1 LITENCGNCI
11 CKNPPAFFDG
21 TIILKKALSAISR
34 LQETERCLLFVD
46 FYEVQK
52 NIFTKSVSKFKTY
65 GIGQDLSW
73 YEPIPHSINQFRILR
88 DFHQQNK
95 IRLTSFAK
103 VLFDGEKYNNC
114 AKTFDGEK

>member
-1 LITENCGNCI
+1 LITENCGNCDLQ
-11 CKNPPAFFDG
+11 NPPAFFDG
-21 TIILKKALSAISR
+21 TIIAQKSIIRHQSITRGRALPVI
-34 LQETERCLLFVD
+34 VD